1 MLSGLQASNDPP
13 KDRKVTL
20 MERKMLLILCG
31 PAVLAGLLSACSFGG
46 GDETTVQ
53 TRATTTGQELLD
65 LKAAYDK
72 GVITERQY
80 EQQREK
86 LLRGG

>member
-1 MLSGLQASNDPP
+1 M
-13 KDRKVTL
+13 K
-20 MERKMLLILCG
+20 RKMLLILCG
-31 PAVLAGLLSACSFGG
+31 PAVLAGFLSACSFGG

-53 TRATTTGQELLD
+53 TRSTTTGQELLD

-72 GVITERQY
+72 GVLTERQY

>member
-1 MLSGLQASNDPP
+1 M
-13 KDRKVTL
+13 K
-20 MERKMLLILCG
+20 RKMLLMLCRSLVFIG
-31 PAVLAGLLSACSFGG
+31 FLSACSFGG

-53 TRATTTGQELLD
+53 TRSTTTGQELID

-72 GVITERQY
+72 GIITQRQY

-86 LLRGG
+86 LLQGK

>member
-1 MLSGLQASNDPP
+1 
-13 KDRKVTL
+13 
-20 MERKMLLILCG
+20 MLLTFLG
-31 PAVLAGLLSACSFGG
+31 SSVLAGILSACSFGG

-53 TRATTTGQELLD
+53 TRSTTTGQELID

-72 GVITERQY
+72 GLITERQY

-86 LLRGG
+86 LLQGR

>member
-1 MLSGLQASNDPP
+1 M
-13 KDRKVTL
+13 K
-20 MERKMLLILCG
+20 RKMLLNLCG
-31 PAVLAGLLSACSFGG
+31 SLVLAGFLAACSFGG

-53 TRATTTGQELLD
+53 TRSTTTGQELID

-72 GVITERQY
+72 GIITQRQY

-86 LLRGG
+86 LLQGK